1 MKADEC
7 VGDVTQPSHYCVPLA
22 SVLGRCQLRSADA
35 NKLSTS
41 RTLTSTLGPR
51 SLSVSGPASWNALPA
66 RLRHPDLTLESFR
79 RLLKTALLIDWS
91 IATRC
96 RDSSCYML
104 RVKIP
109 VIVNLIVT
117 DGVMAA

>member
-1 MKADEC
+1 VKADEC

-66 RLRHPDLTLESFR
+66 RLRHPDLTLGPFHQ
-79 RLLKTALLIDWS
+79 LLKTTLFSFVTLPRAF
-91 IATRC
+91 
-96 RDSSCYML
+96 L
-104 RVKIP
+104 RHFCVKRELYRS
-109 VIVNLIVT
+109 VERFCVQ
-117 DGVMAA
+117 MKQ